1 MKRLSLTQ
9 NFLTKYQNHS
19 IVSNLLD
26 FLPVHRLIKICK
38 PNKFLTNK
46 FLKEKI
52 KISGYNNLANI
63 YIFYNL
69 KDFYEY
75 FQTIRYESLYEYQ
88 LIIIYLIKNNIL
100 ENFEINYCY
109 QIVENDPKFLEW
121 FFYYLWIFKNSSKKI
136 INIIRFIRLTL
147 EKPIK
152 IKKSNLKHLILSD
165 EIYINK
171 IENLSI
177 EIFKILKFN
186 SIRKIVLNNS
196 KIINENN
203 LILKLLISKCKYLKS
218 LEFINCQ
225 IHTNILISLIRT
237 DCNLKTLSFIDN
249 EFLFYQKE
257 KILNFFKK
265 ICNNKLQ
272 NFIFKNNY
280 CKNDDFLYNI
290 ITLFYNSE
298 LNILY
303 KNHDNNLIN
312 LNALS
317 FDNMEKYLQIFILTN
332 RFLKIGLNYNEIYM
346 IKGYYFI
353 LKLNSFS
360 NKMILPSNLYYN
372 KLVFNPSPFLSD
384 DLDSLT
390 KLFNHILKNLNTK
403 YIENLDITDLKDL
416 KITKNQVPN
425 KILTNKLNFLTF
437 KDSSFLFD
445 RVNIIK
451 EIVENFRGLKK
462 LFFENIQFK
471 SKYQHFTFSNLVEV
485 IFGNIDRKNKLSKVI
500 FKNCSIIEDSNNPN
514 SNIFYIN
521 NVESEMINENVR
533 TFILYKLIIL
543 IFIIIKKFFKL
554 KIFFGKFK
562 IINKIK

>member
-136 INIIRFIRLTL
+136 FNIIRFIRLTL

-203 LILKLLISKCKYLKS
+203 LIIKLLISKCKYLKS

-225 IHTNILISLIRT
+225 IHSNILISIIKP

-265 ICNNKLQ
+265 ICNDKLQ
-272 NFIFKNNY
+272 NFVFKNNY

-303 KNHDNNLIN
+303 KNYDNNLIN
-312 LNALS
+312 LNALCY
-317 FDNMEKYLQIFILTN
+317 DNMEKYKQIFILTN
-332 RFLKIGLNYNEIYM
+332 RFLKIGLNYNEIYT

-403 YIENLDITDLKDL
+403 YIENLDITDIKDI
-416 KITKNQVPN
+416 KINKNQVPN
-425 KILTNKLNFLTF
+425 QILANKLNFLTF
-437 KDSSFLFD
+437 KDSSFLLD

-451 EIVENFRGLKK
+451 EIVENFRSLKK

-485 IFGNIDRKNKLSKVI
+485 LFGNIDRKNKLSKVI
-500 FKNCSIIEDSNNPN
+500 FKNCSIIEDSISPN

-533 TFILYKLIIL
+533 TFNLYNLIIL
-543 IFIIIKKFFKL
+543 LFIIIKSKNL
-554 KIFFGKFK
+554 YY
-562 IINKIK
+562 NLLL